1 MDTLRFSEEVLLL
14 LLNEDKGKFVRV
26 SDWSTRYAFGGSV
39 LMDLA
44 LENRIDTDL
53 EKLILLDSTPLGDPL
68 LDPMLAQIVQEP
80 ETHDIRYWVE
90 HAGALEDEIREGALE
105 RLIERGTLERREQRV
120 LWVFRSQR
128 YAIADDKPARQ
139 VKLRILNLLFSDEL
153 PTPRDIVTIC
163 LADACGI
170 FHQLLTEREL
180 KQVATRIEQL
190 RKMDLIGQ
198 TVSKVIW
205 DIDASIASITPMQV
219 Y

>member
-1 MDTLRFSEEVLLL
+1 MDTLRFAEEVLLL

-53 EKLILLDSTPLGDPL
+53 EKLILLDSTPVGDPL
-68 LDPMLAQIVQEP
+68 LDPMLAEIVREP
-80 ETHDIRYWVE
+80 ETHGIRYWVE

-105 RLIERGTLERREQRV
+105 RLIERGALERREHRV

-170 FHQLLTEREL
+170 FQQLLTEREL

>member
-1 MDTLRFSEEVLLL
+1 MDTLRFAEEVLLL

-53 EKLILLDSTPLGDPL
+53 EKLILLDSTPVGDPL
-68 LDPMLAQIVQEP
+68 LDPMLIKIVQEP

-170 FHQLLTEREL
+170 FQQLLTEREL
-180 KQVATRIEQL
+180 KQVAARIEQL